1 MWQVREIVRETVEEV
16 VNDRIDTLESK
27 LENILRSLDPTDGEG
42 AAPRFRPSQA
52 GAPEVASPKNPKQR
66 GESKVGFKAA
76 GARARL
82 GPSPHHF

>member
-27 LENILRSLDPTDGEG
+27 LENILRGLEPTDGEG
-42 AAPRFRPSQA
+42 SSPRFRPSQA
-52 GAPEVASPKNPKQR
+52 GASEAASPKKPKR
-66 GESKVGFKAA
+66 RAGSKVGFKAA